1 MTEVERTETNPT
13 NTTGMNTSGTGTA
26 MPETEGNS
34 TEITAK
40 TRTEGEGVTDTPQS
54 TPQSTD
60 DAAPE
65 TGAVDV
71 DADVDVDVD
80 VDVDGSKDYIV
91 PNSVKDIEDRELK
104 ISKDGLVGPIKIE
117 GKIPNLFNV
126 NTGSHQGYGLAVGA
140 FLVK

>member
-1 MTEVERTETNPT
+1 M
-13 NTTGMNTSGTGTA
+13 SGGSGA
-26 MPETEGNS
+26 GGGGGGANEKYDPLKISSNS
-34 TEITAK
+34 W
-40 TRTEGEGVTDTPQS
+40 
-54 TPQSTD
+54 
-60 DAAPE
+60 E
-65 TGAVDV
+65 TGSKKGSYRLWVK
-71 DADVDVDVD
+71 ADKNHSKVLLRFAWIAE
-80 VDVDGSKDYIV
+80 DGSKDYIV